1 MKKIEKIKQNLE
13 KLRPILKEKF
23 QVKNIGVFGSFI
35 RGEQAKKSDLDVL
48 VEFSEIISLFKFIDL
63 ENFLSKELDVKVDL
77 VMKDVLKPQ
86 IKDIILRE
94 VVYL

>member
-1 MKKIEKIKQNLE
+1 MVKIEEVKIKLE
-13 KLRPILKEKF
+13 KLKPILEEKF
-23 QVKNIGVFGSFI
+23 QVKNIGVFGSFV
-35 RGEQAKKSDLDVL
+35 RGEQNKKSDLDVL
-48 VEFSEIISLFKFIDL
+48 VEFSEVIGLFKFIEL
-63 ENFLSKELDVKVDL
+63 ENFLSKELGVKVDL

>member
-1 MKKIEKIKQNLE
+1 MIKIKEIKIKLE
-13 KLRPILKEKF
+13 KLKPILKEKF
-23 QVKNIGVFGSFI
+23 QVENIGIFGSFV
-35 RGEQAKKSDLDVL
+35 RGEQNKKSDLDIL
-48 VEFSEIISLFKFIDL
+48 VEFSETIGLFKFIEL
-63 ENFLSKELDVKVDL
+63 ENFLSKELGTKVDL